1 MAQEKQFE
9 EKVKTFLKE
18 QGCWFL
24 KYWGGGG
31 YTKSGVP
38 DLLVCCKGHFMG
50 VELKAP
56 NGKPTELQVYN
67 LKKIDEAGGY
77 AILLYPKDYGDFK
90 RMVDYLNKPMM
101 EYAADKAYKILKS
114 RWKHFEEIYK
124 GKGE

>member
-38 DLLVCCKGHFMG
+38 DLIVCCKGHFMG

-56 NGKPTELQVYN
+56 NGKPSELQVHH
-67 LKKIDEAGGY
+67 LRKIDGAGGQ
-77 AILLYPKDYGDFK
+77 AVLLYPKDFDLFK
-90 RMVDYLNKPMM
+90 RLVTDPTNKKLY
-101 EYAADKAYKILKS
+101 EVLKS

-124 GKGE
+124 SKGE